1 MATERLSDLYHK
13 DIMQHNAQ
21 PYHYEKRLDAPHIIQ
36 AYNPLCG
43 DKFKLFL
50 NIDNGIITHAT
61 FHGYGCAISKA
72 ASSVLIQKIE
82 NLPVSDALLLVK
94 NYFLAINTVTPRRD
108 ETESIK
114 GLADFEDNMLKPFL
128 AVKQFPERMACAT
141 LSWQA
146 LDEYLK
152 KEYERETTQS

>member
-1 MATERLSDLYHK
+1 MATERLSDLYHTA
-13 DIMQHNAQ
+13 IMQHNAQ
-21 PYHYEKRLDAPHIIQ
+21 PFHYEKRLDAPHIVE

-50 NIDNGIITHAT
+50 NIENGIIKQAF

-94 NYFLAINTVTPRRD
+94 DYFSAINTEGVS
-108 ETESIK
+108 EVK
-114 GLADFEDNMLKPFL
+114 DNMLKPFM
-128 AVKQFPERMACAT
+128 AVKQFPERMTCAT

-146 LDEYLK
+146 LDDYLK
-152 KEYERETTQS
+152 KVTT